1 LNNSSLFSAIEKRA
15 TISLATLYGFRMLG
29 LFMVLPVLALYID
42 DYSGATPL
50 LLGVT
55 LGIYGLTQA
64 LLQIP
69 LGLLSDKIGRRPVI
83 VGGLLVFIIGS
94 IIAANADSISGL
106 IIGRA
111 VQGAGAIASTLMALV
126 SDLTSE
132 ENRTK
137 SMAAIG
143 ASIGLSFMLAM
154 IVGPVIAAAMGL
166 SGIFWVTAL
175 LGLIGVFV
183 LLGAVPRA
191 ISVQHNRE
199 TRTDVKQ
206 LGRLFYE
213 PNLWRLNFGIFTL
226 HLVLMAGFVV
236 IPTILTE
243 EMGISGDNL
252 WWVYLLLIG
261 GGFFA
266 MLPVMIL
273 GEKYRR
279 QKYSFVSAVACMAI
293 LMSLLSIWRGN
304 LLTGFMLWLFFA
316 AFNLL
321 EAMLPSWL
329 SKACP
334 AGQKGTAMGIYST
347 SQFLGAFAGGI
358 LGGWSLQQFG
368 IDGLF
373 LLLAVILAIWC
384 LVALG
389 LQTPRALQTVV
400 LNVGDMAH
408 DNFAKLILKVP
419 GVEDIL
425 IVKGEQLAY
434 AKVDKKT
441 VDMSSLKPYF
451 NR

>member
-1 LNNSSLFSAIEKRA
+1 
-15 TISLATLYGFRMLG
+15 MLG

-69 LGLLSDKIGRRPVI
+69 LGLLSDRIGRRPVI

>member
-1 LNNSSLFSAIEKRA
+1 
-15 TISLATLYGFRMLG
+15 MLG
-29 LFMVLPVLALYID
+29 LFMVLPVLALHID
-42 DYSGATPL
+42 GYSGASPL

-64 LLQIP
+64 VLQIP

-83 VGGLLVFIIGS
+83 VGGLVVFIIGS
-94 IIAANADSISGL
+94 VIAASAESITWL

-154 IVGPVIAAAMGL
+154 ILGPAISTAMGL
-166 SGIFWVTAL
+166 AGIFWVTAL
-175 LGLIGVFV
+175 LGLIGIAVF
-183 LLGAVPRA
+183 LGAVPRA

-199 TRTDVKQ
+199 TLTDIGQ
-206 LGRLFYE
+206 MGRLFYA
-213 PNLWRLNFGIFTL
+213 PNLWRLNVGIFTL

-243 EMGISGDNL
+243 EMGISGDSL

-273 GEKYRR
+273 SEKYRR
-279 QKYSFVSAVACMAI
+279 QKYSFVAAVAIMAI
-293 LMSLLSIWRGN
+293 LMSVLSVCRGN
-304 LLTGFMLWLFFA
+304 LLTGFLLWLFFA

-329 SKACP
+329 SKVCP

-373 LLLAVILAIWC
+373 VLLSAILAIWC

-389 LQTPRALQTVV
+389 LQTPRPLQTVV

-408 DNFAKLILKVP
+408 EKFAKLILNVP

-425 IVKGEQLAY
+425 VVKGEQLAY

-441 VDMSSLKPYF
+441 VDMSVLKPYF